1 MLYYDDVVLASCV
14 CCPKVRERESSP
26 IFAPFFS
33 LYIPN
38 INISIIHNSSVIPI
52 PLLFIR

>member
-1 MLYYDDVVLASCV
+1 V